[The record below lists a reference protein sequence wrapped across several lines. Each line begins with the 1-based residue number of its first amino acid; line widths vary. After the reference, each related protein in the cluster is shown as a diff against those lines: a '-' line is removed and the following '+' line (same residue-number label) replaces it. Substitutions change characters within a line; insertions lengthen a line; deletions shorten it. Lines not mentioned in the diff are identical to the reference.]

1 QPECFCALFSGPAV
15 TPLSQGTYTILNRR
29 LGSLEFFLVPVGR
42 ATKGTRYYEAAFNR
56 AVPDAQK
63 A

>member
-1 QPECFCALFSGPAV
+1 
-15 TPLSQGTYTILNRR
+15 
-29 LGSLEFFLVPVGR
+29 VPVGR